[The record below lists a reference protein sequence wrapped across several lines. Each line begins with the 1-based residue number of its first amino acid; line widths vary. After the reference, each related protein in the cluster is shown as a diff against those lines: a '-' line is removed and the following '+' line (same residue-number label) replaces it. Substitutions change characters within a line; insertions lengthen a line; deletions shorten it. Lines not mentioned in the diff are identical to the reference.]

1 MNYLKHIKTDK
12 ILNEIF
18 NICKNNNINA
28 YIIGGYVR
36 DLILNVESHDID
48 IVVTNYSEVDLAYK
62 ITDKL
67 NIKRDI
73 VKIFKRYGTVS
84 IKNYNTDIE
93 IVKAKVKSYENKK
106 GSLLDDQKRRDFT
119 INTLALNIVTGDII
133 DPFNGLDDINNK
145 IIKTPL
151 NTNLT
156 FKDDPIR
163 ILRAIR
169 FAVKYNFELNNYILK
184 AIPKFVNSL
193 SLLSNSRLLN
203 EFNKILLLNKPSAA
217 LELMRQT
224 GLLEYLLP
232 EVVKLNSVEELEGQK
247 HKNNYYHTLLVV
259 DQTREKTNNLVLLW
273 TALLHDIGKYTTK
286 KFVEGKGWT
295 FHGHELVSAYMV
307 KYAVKRFG
315 LGQQFANTVKLLIKN
330 HGRPKELVGEDVSD
344 SAIRRFIVDL
354 GDHVSDMLLF
364 ASCDMSTRFEDK
376 REKMI
381 KDLLKLYERIE
392 EVNKIDDLR
401 NFKLAVTGDDIMK
414 YYKLKP
420 SKKVGNIKDVLF
432 NAVMDGIVKNKY
444 DILFNYMIN
453 NNEIKKLL

>member
-1 MNYLKHIKTDK
+1 MNFLTHIKTNK
-12 ILNEIF
+12 ILNEIS
-18 NICKNNNINA
+18 NICYNNNIDA

-48 IVVTNYSEVDLAYK
+48 IVVTNYSEIDLAYK
-62 ITDKL
+62 IVDELK
-67 NIKRDI
+67 IKRDA

-93 IVKAKVKSYENKK
+93 IVKAKVKSYENKS
-106 GSLLDDQKRRDFT
+106 GTLLDDQKRRDFT
-119 INTLALNIVTGDII
+119 INTIALNVVTGDIK

-151 NTNLT
+151 NTKLT

-169 FAVKYNFELNNYILK
+169 FAAKYNFDLSVYILEV
-184 AIPKFVNSL
+184 IPKYIKYL
-193 SLLSNSRLLN
+193 SLTSNSRLLN
-203 EFNKILLLNKPSAA
+203 EFNKILLLDKPSVA
-217 LELMRQT
+217 LELMRRT
-224 GLLEYLLP
+224 SLLEYLLP
-232 EVVKLNSVEELEGQK
+232 EVVKLNDVEEIDGQK

-259 DQTREKTNNLVLLW
+259 DQTREKTDDLVLLW
-273 TALLHDIGKYTTK
+273 TALLHDVGKYTTK
-286 KFVEGKGWT
+286 KFLEGKGWT

-315 LGQQFANTVKLLIKN
+315 LGQQFANTLKLLIKN

-376 REKMI
+376 RKKMV

-401 NFKLAVTGDDIMK
+401 NFKLTVTGDDIMK

-420 SKKVGNIKDVLF
+420 SKKVGEIKDVLF
-432 NAVMDGIVKNKY
+432 NAVMDGKIKNEY
-444 DILFNYMIN
+444 EILFNYMIN
-453 NNEIKKLL
+453 NIEIWIYT